1 LAARVD
7 WKKWAFAL
15 VPLVGLVELGA
26 HWKQA
31 NGAVSDADW
40 RAARDAV
47 KAIAKPDD
55 LVVFAPAWN
64 DPNGRRWLGPDIAT
78 VAREARPDE
87 TRFARAIEVSIRGK
101 HAPELASWRASA
113 TQKVGAITITTLENP
128 APVKVLT
135 DLVARVAGDTMKV
148 SRADGAAEQPC
159 MWSRSGVQ
167 TGNLGF
173 GPAIPG
179 EKFVCPGGAF
189 VGVSVFAVLDYSAR
203 RCIFAPPPGGNAA
216 TRIRF
221 ADVAMGRALH
231 GHHALYVEAER
242 HREGAPVTL
251 VFKIGDRSVGKVVH
265 MDGDGWKSFEL
276 DTNEWSGQTV
286 ELTAEISSPNS
297 NRRTYCFE
305 ADTR

>member
-1 LAARVD
+1 LTAE
-7 WKKWAFAL
+7 WKRWAFAI
-15 VPLVGLVELGA
+15 VPLVGVVELIA
-26 HWKQA
+26 HLKQA

-40 RAARDAV
+40 AAARDAV

-55 LVVFAPAWN
+55 LVVFAPSWN
-64 DPNGRRWLGPDIAT
+64 DPVGRRWLGPDIAN
-78 VAREARPDE
+78 VAREAAPDE
-87 TRFARAIEVSIRGK
+87 TRFPRAIEVSIRGK
-101 HAPELASWRASA
+101 HAPALAAWRTSA

-135 DLVARVAGDTMKV
+135 DLVTRVAPETARVSRVEGDREM
-148 SRADGAAEQPC
+148 PC
-159 MWSRSGVQ
+159 MFSRGPAQ

-179 EKFVCPGGAF
+179 DKFNCMNAF

-203 RCIFAPPPGGNAA
+203 RCIFAPPPGGQAA
-216 TRIRF
+216 TRVRF

-251 VFKIGDRSVGKVVH
+251 AFKIGDRSVGKVVH
-265 MDGDGWKSFEL
+265 SDGDGWKSFEL
-276 DTNEWSGQTV
+276 DTNEWAGQTV
-286 ELTAEISSPNS
+286 ELIAEISSPSS